1 VRTTMPQAVV
11 RDSLGRRGRSG
22 LDGARLAPAAPS
34 AGLKAS
40 AAAAATTA
48 AAAEL
53 RRPAASLALRS
64 SCMTCVMTGSA
75 GSRDWDCAIASRCP
89 TCAGALQTFA
99 VTAIECYNS
108 WDG

>member
-1 VRTTMPQAVV
+1 MLTTMPQAVV

-22 LDGARLAPAAPS
+22 LDGARLTPAVPS
-34 AGLKAS
+34 AGCSAS
-40 AAAAATTA
+40 AAAAAATV

-89 TCAGALQTFA
+89 TCAGALHKFA
-99 VTAIECYNS
+99 TSRPGCRNT
-108 WDG
+108 